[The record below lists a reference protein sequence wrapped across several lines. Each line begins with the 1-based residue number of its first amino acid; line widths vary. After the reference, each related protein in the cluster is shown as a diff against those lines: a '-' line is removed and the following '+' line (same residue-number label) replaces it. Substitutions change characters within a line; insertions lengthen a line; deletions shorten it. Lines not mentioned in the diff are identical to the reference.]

1 MQIMLFGS
9 PGVGKG
15 TQAKILSNKLD
26 IPHISTGDILRLA
39 VSDRTPL
46 GLSAEEKMSKGE
58 LVSDDI
64 MFGLIK
70 ETLAQDK
77 CKNGFVLDGFPRTIA
92 QAVELDDI
100 FEQLKIKDVRLVI
113 ITANEEEI
121 VRRLT
126 NRRACSNCGNI
137 FNYNDIKDS
146 NICPSCGAM
155 DSFYQRDDDKEDVIR
170 NRLKIYKNT
179 TAPIL
184 SYYQTRRS
192 EIYIDGLGSI
202 DEVTNNILSLLSDN
216 KLIQYNWLSS

>member
-1 MQIMLFGS
+1 MMQIMLFGS

-26 IPHISTGDILRLA
+26 IPHISTGDILRQA

-46 GLSAEEKMSKGE
+46 GLSAEKKMSKGE

-179 TAPIL
+179 TEPVL

-192 EIYIDGLGSI
+192 EIYIDGLDSI
-202 DEVTNNILSLLSDN
+202 DEVTNNILAELKKVGSN
-216 KLIQYNWLSS
+216 KIIA

>member
-70 ETLAQDK
+70 ETFAGDK

-121 VRRLT
+121 IRRLT
-126 NRRACSNCGNI
+126 NRRACSNCENI
-137 FNYNDIKDS
+137 FNYNYSNDS

-155 DSFYQRDDDKEDVIR
+155 DSFYQRNDDKEDVIR

-179 TAPIL
+179 TAPVL

-216 KLIQYNWLSS
+216 KLIQDKRY

>member
-1 MQIMLFGS
+1 MLFGS

-26 IPHISTGDILRLA
+26 IPHISTGDILRQA

-92 QAVELDDI
+92 QAVELDKI

-179 TAPIL
+179 TEPVL

-192 EIYIDGLGSI
+192 EIYIDGLDTI
-202 DEVTNNILSLLSDN
+202 DEVTNNILAELKKAGSN
-216 KLIQYNWLSS
+216 KIIA